1 MRDHC
6 CEPFAIEATMRPDP
20 ALPTDLRD
28 LGYGEHLIVWG
39 FRALVSGRGDC
50 PVVAREFRQACGDL
64 AGETRA
70 ALTVFVQQLAVQ
82 GRRPVTLAPPGCLT
96 LTRDEQ
102 LVAAVF
108 AAAQAQDQAR
118 LDAHLTWLLAGP
130 PGQPFAAAAR
140 AVAQA
145 LALNG
150 HALRLCPIAAPP
162 APEEAFTFERAH
174 A

>member
-1 MRDHC
+1 
-6 CEPFAIEATMRPDP
+6 MRPDP

-28 LGYGEHLIVWG
+28 LGYGEHLLVWG
-39 FRALVSGRGDC
+39 FRAVVSGRGEC
-50 PVVAREFRQACGDL
+50 PIVAREFKQACGDL

-82 GRRPVTLAPPGCLT
+82 GRRTVSLAPPGCLT

-102 LVAAVF
+102 LVVAVF
-108 AAAQAQDQAR
+108 AAAQAGDQDR
-118 LDAHLTWLLAGP
+118 LDAHLAWLLAGP
-130 PGQPFAAAAR
+130 PAPPFAACAR

-145 LALNG
+145 LAISG
-150 HALRLCPIAAPP
+150 HRLRLAPP
-162 APEEAFTFERAH
+162 VLAPRPAVA